1 MNKIFLLIILL
12 QFELLFSQNTKID
25 KNQIIPRDINFNDN
39 VKKITLKVLDLDK
52 KAEKTDTISEIYF
65 SKLKK
70 ILKINKKNR

>member
-39 VKKITLKVLDLDK
+39 VKKNHTKG
-52 KAEKTDTISEIYF
+52 S
-65 SKLKK
+65 
-70 ILKINKKNR
+70 